1 MRLAGNMIYVP
12 VCKCGATHRTAVLEE
27 NQEDCSVLHSAV
39 ELHLSGLIGTASH
52 SDMQKIRMDFSLK
65 ISYIGSSAVTIYRM
79 YLRLN
84 LSTTP
89 DLKF

>member
-1 MRLAGNMIYVP
+1 MYKNP
-12 VCKCGATHRTAVLEE
+12 D
-27 NQEDCSVLHSAV
+27 N
-39 ELHLSGLIGTASH
+39 LIFF
-52 SDMQKIRMDFSLK
+52 KK
-65 ISYIGSSAVTIYRM
+65 ISYIGSSDVTIDSM